1 MRYILLHSIRFKRK
15 MEVIVLGNNLS
26 RHDIDLV
33 ESIRGLSEE
42 INLMTSELGELKTKM
57 NHTIGMKINLSDL
70 GKHQIAKIA

>member
-1 MRYILLHSIRFKRK
+1 

-26 RHDIDLV
+26 RQDIDLV

-70 GKHQIAKIA
+70 SKHQIVNIA

>member
-1 MRYILLHSIRFKRK
+1 M
-15 MEVIVLGNNLS
+15 GNNLS
-26 RHDIDLV
+26 RQDIDLV

-70 GKHQIAKIA
+70 SKHQIVNIA